1 MFIVGAMNK
10 IPEDI
15 KQLDEKIRSLQKKEQ
30 KTRQSGPKNEYT
42 HAASTGFRIGVE
54 LVSGVIVGSGIG
66 WLLDSWINT
75 SPYLLVVFLLLG
87 GCAGFLNVY
96 RYAKNEEKAQE

>member
-1 MFIVGAMNK
+1 MFIVEVMNK

-30 KTRQSGPKNEYT
+30 KTRQSGSKNEYT